1 MPCDVIW
8 LDIEHTDGKKY
19 MTWDDSRFP
28 DPVNMLKSVSSVGR
42 KMVTIVDPHVKR
54 DSEYD
59 LHNQVRPFLF
69 PRSELEPIASPLATC
84 HCVQPSWHLSQLAI
98 LNYSPCP
105 HIACCT
111 RIPGIPCIFKRA
123 MCDTLT
129 GREVASFLH
138 WWLGRDFCILPAPA
152 HCIYHKLNTQA
163 SSCMC

>member
-69 PRSELEPIASPLATC
+69 PRSELEPIASPLATY
-84 HCVQPSWHLSQLAI
+84 HCVQPTSSTQLA
-98 LNYSPCP
+98 LEPVSYSE
-105 HIACCT
+105 
-111 RIPGIPCIFKRA
+111 IFA
-123 MCDTLT
+123 L
-129 GREVASFLH
+129 S
-138 WWLGRDFCILPAPA
+138 A
-152 HCIYHKLNTQA
+152 HCMLHPYTRRSMHFQEGNVRYTHRPRICVVSALVAGT
-163 SSCMC
+163 